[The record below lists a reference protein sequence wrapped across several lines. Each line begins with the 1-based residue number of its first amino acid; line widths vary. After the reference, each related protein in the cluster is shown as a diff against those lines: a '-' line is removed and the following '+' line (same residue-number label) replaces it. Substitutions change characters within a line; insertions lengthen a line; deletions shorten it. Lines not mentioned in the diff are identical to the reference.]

1 MCMKFHSQFA
11 FVLILVYLSLFYSE
25 NGIAQKNQTP
35 NQPMEIQKIK
45 DLISKKQRITKG
57 KPKEQNTKSSDIINK
72 EKKASIKDKPVE
84 LKKSKGPLST
94 SPANNYSQEENLILE
109 QMTELKQSND
119 PAGGQKILELQHRLE
134 SLNGSTKTIQPNSN
148 NNLISSYSPGDQG
161 DNLITRSDIYHGQYI
176 VAITSQV
183 EQRGSN
189 TGRAWVA
196 IGQSGL
202 DTGAGATG
210 DTVVMYYTDNGG
222 STYTKYANIAF
233 NPANKMG
240 FDDLDMEIIEN
251 TSGTK
256 YIYLVF
262 GYYTNGYFGQRKIG
276 YLVVTAPTLSVFG
289 STFVFPGQTASSEF
303 FNARITSD
311 NARYPSIPYVS
322 IIVMQDSTSGGN
334 DYLLSKYVRVLSPYA
349 LNPAITY
356 MPKSIYSAAAGTNYY
371 NCTIDIANFHN
382 GNDSLIF
389 VLSNYPGFS
398 QNIYTYKAY
407 SNTTVYPVPSGIL
420 TPTGDN
426 IEYARVAANG
436 GTDQKKMLITF
447 TDDYL
452 NTGDYDLWAMS
463 TSNANTWNA
472 FTLEY
477 TSLHNSRYPDVI
489 GRRNADG
496 SFAVAFANDIG
507 TLRNVTTCTF
517 NGNFNLA
524 TYLHRTNEDY
534 SNSIASPKPSF
545 RYVNGDSCLNF
556 YSYYYSLYSVAG
568 SDASNIYVKLASEGY
583 YDEVPNQQNTSDY
596 IQIILAQSTPPY
608 NYVDTAGMYVEYQL
622 LMNEVVFDNT
632 PDGDYYLVTLHRNL
646 LETWS
651 SVPVTIDHTQPPN
664 YLYDF
669 TSDAS
674 QAYGDNMELEGSV
687 WCLYSGDINGDGVD
701 ADGIIDAND
710 VLKIYNDAL
719 TFTFGD
725 LLITDLNGDNFVDV
739 VDILL
744 AFNHVQDIITTIKP

>member
-1 MCMKFHSQFA
+1 MYMKFYSRLA
-11 FVLILVYLSLFYSE
+11 FVMLLMFSFIFLNE
-25 NGIAQKNQTP
+25 NGFAQN
-35 NQPMEIQKIK
+35 NQPTNQPNAIQKIK
-45 DLISKKQRITKG
+45 DLLSKKQQITKE
-57 KPKEQNTKSSDIINK
+57 KPPEVKKKNISTSS
-72 EKKASIKDKPVE
+72 KKTSVKNMPVQ
-84 LKKSKGPLST
+84 LKKTNDSFSRTPV
-94 SPANNYSQEENLILE
+94 NNYSQMENQILE
-109 QMTELKQSND
+109 QMNQIKLSNNAD
-119 PAGGQKILELQHRLE
+119 AGEKILELQKKLE
-134 SLNGSTKTIQPNSN
+134 SINGSTVTVQPTENE
-148 NNLISSYSPGDQG
+148 NLVSSYSAGG
-161 DNLITRSDIYHGQYI
+161 SEDNLLTRSNIYSGQYI
-176 VAITSQV
+176 VAMTSQV

-189 TGRAWVA
+189 TGRVWVA

-222 STYTKYANIAF
+222 NTYTKYANIAF

-289 STFVFPGQTASSEF
+289 STFVFPGQTASSKF

-311 NARYPSIPYVS
+311 NARYPSNPYVS
-322 IIVMQDSTSGGN
+322 IIVMQDSVSGGN
-334 DYLLSKYVRVLSPYA
+334 DYLLSKYVRVLSPFA

-356 MPKSIYSAAAGTNYY
+356 LPKSIYSSVAGYNYFT
-371 NCTIDIANFHN
+371 CTIDIANFHN
-382 GNDSLIF
+382 GNDSVIF
-389 VLSNYPGFS
+389 VLSNYPGFN

-426 IEYARVAANG
+426 IEYARIAANG
-436 GTDQKKMLITF
+436 GTDQKKMMITYS
-447 TDDYL
+447 DDYL
-452 NTGDYDLWAMS
+452 NSGDFDLWCL
-463 TSNANTWNA
+463 TTGNANTWSA
-472 FTLEY
+472 STLEY
-477 TSLHNSRYPDVI
+477 SSLHNSKYPDVI

-496 SFAVAFANDIG
+496 SFAVAFANTIG
-507 TLRNVTTCTF
+507 SLINVTTCTF
-517 NGNFNLA
+517 NGNFNQA
-524 TYLHRTNEDY
+524 TYLHRANEDY

-568 SDASNIYVKLASEGY
+568 SNASNIYVRLASEGY

-651 SVPVTIDHTQPPN
+651 SVPVTIDHTQPPTM
-664 YLYDF
+664 LYDF
-669 TSDAS
+669 TTDAS
-674 QAYGDNMELEGSV
+674 QAYGNNMELEGSV
-687 WCLYSGDINGDGVD
+687 WCLYSGDINGDGVE

-710 VLKIYNDAL
+710 VLKIYNDAQN
-719 TFTFGD
+719 FVFGD
-725 LLITDLNGDNFVDV
+725 LLITDLNGDGFVDV
-739 VDILL
+739 DDILL
-744 AFNHVQDIITTIKP
+744 AFNHVEDVIATIKP